1 MILFPPTEIII
12 QQLKN
17 VNTIFYYFSTFST
30 SAIPEPTKV
39 GLRHELQLPETVRSS
54 YRNAEK
60 LLRSANKGAPQGT
73 RTVAVIQTVGEDLQY
88 QNQPRRTIR
97 KSHTAPIA
105 ANGLQMGGSPPAYT
119 KGKAG
124 QPPAES
130 KKNPAEAG

>member
-12 QQLKN
+12 QQLTN
-17 VNTIFYYFSTFST
+17 VNTIFHHFSTFST

-39 GLRHELQLPETVRSS
+39 RLRHELLLPETVRSS

-73 RTVAVIQTVGEDLQY
+73 RTAAVIQTVGEDLQH

-97 KSHTAPIA
+97 KSHTAPITT
-105 ANGLQMGGSPPAYT
+105 NGLQMGG
-119 KGKAG
+119 
-124 QPPAES
+124 QPPASTE
-130 KKNPAEAG
+130 G